1 MIIPIRLKLS
11 NAYLIAGDR
20 PVLVDTGS
28 PGETNKIAQALA
40 QAGVALP
47 DLALIVHTHGHGD
60 HAGSTRELQQ
70 RSGAPVAIH
79 PADGE
84 LLRLGHKAPLTPTRF
99 TGRVMRPLVN
109 MPFAG
114 VEADLW
120 LEDGQSLAAY
130 GVPGRVIHTPGH
142 TAGSISL
149 LLDNG
154 QAIIGDLLMG
164 GMMGGAFRPTRPGY
178 HYFANDLTQVQ
189 QSIHHLLSYN
199 PTRLYVG
206 HGGPL
211 PPDAVRQF
219 MTIQSPVLSYG

>member
-1 MIIPIRLKLS
+1 MIVPIRLKLS
-11 NAYLIAGDR
+11 NAYLILADR

-28 PGETNKIAQALA
+28 PGEANKIAQALA
-40 QAGVALP
+40 RAGVALP
-47 DLALIVHTHGHGD
+47 DLALIVQTHGHGD

-120 LEDGQSLAAY
+120 LADGQSLAAY

-149 LLDNG
+149 LLDDG
-154 QAIIGDLLMG
+154 EAIIGDVLMG

-178 HYFANDLTQVQ
+178 HYFADNLAQVR
-189 QSIHHLLSYN
+189 QSIAHLLGYD

-211 PPDAVRQF
+211 QPEAVRQF
-219 MTIQSPVLSYG
+219 MTVKSPVLSYG

>member
-1 MIIPIRLKLS
+1 
-11 NAYLIAGDR
+11 
-20 PVLVDTGS
+20 
-28 PGETNKIAQALA
+28 
-40 QAGVALP
+40 
-47 DLALIVHTHGHGD
+47 

-120 LEDGQSLAAY
+120 LEDGQLLAAY

-149 LLDNG
+149 LLDDG
-154 QAIIGDLLMG
+154 QAIIGDVLMG

-178 HYFANDLTQVQ
+178 HYFADDLAQVR
-189 QSIHHLLSYN
+189 QSINRLLGCD

-211 PPDAVRQF
+211 QPDAVRQF
-219 MTIQSPVLSYG
+219 MAIKSPVLSYG